1 LFYVLIKKIFGILAV
16 ALAFVAC
23 ENDVKFATPGMHAQ
37 MTLDA
42 ITDTTALKQS
52 SYSRFMEYRP
62 QDFKALVVSGKG
74 LVIEAVTDSTKLMIT
89 VPEYEFGT
97 KYEFDKTKG
106 ILAEYFLLDDEEEVI
121 GSYGTDIL
129 GKDDKEIEKPGF
141 IIFDVE
147 EKQVPGSISG
157 RFVINMNASMLPPDL
172 MEIEGEIVPVPE
184 DLEEG
189 EPLPFDGILVK
200 KYVDKKSFQDGVFF
214 RIPLGEAK

>member
-1 LFYVLIKKIFGILAV
+1 MKKIFGILAV

-42 ITDTTALKQS
+42 ITDTTALNQS
-52 SYSRFMEYRP
+52 PYNRFTEYRP

-106 ILAEYFLLDDEEEVI
+106 IFAEYFLLDDDEKVI
-121 GSYGTDIL
+121 GSYGTDIK
-129 GKDDKEIEKPGF
+129 GKDEKEIENPGF
-141 IIFDVE
+141 VIFDVA

-157 RFVINMNASMLPPDL
+157 RFVINMNASLLPPD
-172 MEIEGEIVPVPE
+172 ETGGVGEMPDDIP
-184 DLEEG
+184 
-189 EPLPFDGILVK
+189 DGAAVVFIKK